1 MDLNM
6 LAGLGQLMR
15 GTNYGKIEIFFQKFD
30 ILASALEWQNDK
42 KVKIFPL
49 FMDNEIFTSFS
60 MLSNEKK
67 IEL

>member
-1 MDLNM
+1 
-6 LAGLGQLMR
+6 MR
-15 GTNYGKIEIFFQKFD
+15 GTNHGEIEIFFQKID

-42 KVKIFPL
+42 KVKIVPL

-67 IEL
+67 IELWYFKNRINCKI

>member
-1 MDLNM
+1 MEKL
-6 LAGLGQLMR
+6 R
-15 GTNYGKIEIFFQKFD
+15 FFFQKFD